1 MLKAHSR
8 TLKQVFAVTILTLAV
23 IANVACDGPEPT
35 PTAAVV
41 LSPTVTVPPAPT
53 QAPATPSVPE
63 PTPTPVPPAPA
74 QAPATPS
81 APEPTPTPVPAS
93 TPAPTAT
100 PTPEVESDD
109 LGQDKPGYSDDP
121 GILSPYVKP
130 AEIDGAGRKLLAIY
144 MVGSDLEENALAGTI
159 DLKELVI
166 GYVSLPDNPAVEVIV
181 AFGGAR
187 KDGWRGMKLAN
198 IAQLLADVEDSEFGN
213 ETGANSYLYQ
223 AGGAHMGDES
233 SLKLFLDYLRDG
245 YVNFDQTFLTFWD
258 HGGSYTGF
266 GNDTNFNLDPLRMDE
281 IEGAFQRSRPG
292 TFDLVGFDACLM
304 ASVEVAKIIEPHAKY
319 MIASEE
325 LEPGHGWQWTG
336 VVQHYALAES
346 TVEADEA
353 VIDYFQEVHQY
364 HADGKTLSLLDLS
377 QFDGLATAL
386 NPVVSAYGGLLHDE
400 AYSDSLILGS
410 TRARS
415 YGVGVGGIGSRKSI
429 DLMHFTQLL
438 EENLPDT
445 DISPSLSELTEAIER
460 FVVHSNHD
468 GSRPNSFG
476 IAIDAP
482 ENAEAEYSAYK
493 INDTWVDF
501 QNEYRDFR
509 LSDTVPPVVEVVPEG
524 TNSDGTLVTVHDENL
539 SRVIIVHGVVY
550 QIVVDEDGTVED
562 FFQFVTEEEALPTGV
577 DDLYFASTWD
587 QRWLEVEYDPEEPLA
602 WIPGKLA
609 GLDDQGHRLYATFIN
624 YYQAGKDYS
633 GYESPYDPAVMTLTV
648 DEHGEVVNHSITPYK
663 VLFTGPDDEEGTI
676 QLDEATLKIA
686 EGDAVQFWS
695 FGVNLEDKTE
705 ILWFEAS
712 DVVTFVQEPD
722 FQFNFLW
729 LHDADTRIEHHYA
742 IVAWDAGQNFTLSDP
757 IPSPRV
763 MDSPV
768 GSMMVFEDPSG
779 YFKVQIPWDWM
790 EGEPDSSQDEVFNAS
805 AYGGSGSVSVF
816 IEEGVLLSLTEFV
829 DQAEIEF
836 LEAGAEAFTR
846 TTVQTSQGLAAIV
859 FEGSIA
865 GATFFALTH
874 LAEDGTAYTILY
886 FFPADLSKAGME
898 LAEYSFNS
906 FRVN

>member
-41 LSPTVTVPPAPT
+41 LTPTPTVPPPPTQAPAAPSAPEPTLTPVPPPPTQAPAIPSVPEPTPTPGPPPPT

-63 PTPTPVPPAPA
+63 PTPTPVP
-74 QAPATPS
+74 
-81 APEPTPTPVPAS
+81 AS
-93 TPAPTAT
+93 TPAATAT
-100 PTPEVESDD
+100 PTAEVETDD
-109 LGQDKPGYSDDP
+109 LGPDKPGYSDDP
-121 GILSPYVKP
+121 GMLSPYVKP

-144 MVGSDLEENALAGTI
+144 MVGSDLEENALAGTT
-159 DLKELVI
+159 DLKELLS
-166 GYVSLPDNPAVEVIV
+166 GYVLLAENQAVEVIV

-187 KDGWRGMKLAN
+187 KDDWRGMKLAN
-198 IAQLLADVEDSEFGN
+198 IAQLLADVEDGEFGN

-281 IEGAFQRSRPG
+281 IEGAFRRSRLG

-304 ASVEVAKIIEPHAKY
+304 ASVEVAKIIESHAKY

-346 TVEADEA
+346 TVEAGEA
-353 VIDYFQEVHQY
+353 MIDYYVQEVHQY

-445 DISPSLSELTEAIER
+445 DIGPSLSELTEAIER

-509 LSDTVPPVVEVVPEG
+509 LSDTVPPVVQVIPEY

-539 SRVIIVHGVVY
+539 SLVITVHGLVY

-587 QRWLEVEYDPEEPLA
+587 QWWLEVEYDPEEPLA

-609 GLDDQGHRLYATFIN
+609 GLDDQGHRLYATFIE

-633 GYESPYDPAVMTLTV
+633 GYESPYDPAIM
-648 DEHGEVVNHSITPYK
+648 N
-663 VLFTGPDDEEGTI
+663 
-676 QLDEATLKIA
+676 
-686 EGDAVQFWS
+686 
-695 FGVNLEDKTE
+695 
-705 ILWFEAS
+705 
-712 DVVTFVQEPD
+712 
-722 FQFNFLW
+722 
-729 LHDADTRIEHHYA
+729 
-742 IVAWDAGQNFTLSDP
+742 
-757 IPSPRV
+757 
-763 MDSPV
+763 PV
-768 GSMMVFEDPSG
+768 RPGNP
-779 YFKVQIPWDWM
+779 
-790 EGEPDSSQDEVFNAS
+790 A
-805 AYGGSGSVSVF
+805 
-816 IEEGVLLSLTEFV
+816 
-829 DQAEIEF
+829 
-836 LEAGAEAFTR
+836 
-846 TTVQTSQGLAAIV
+846 
-859 FEGSIA
+859 
-865 GATFFALTH
+865 
-874 LAEDGTAYTILY
+874 
-886 FFPADLSKAGME
+886 ADLGRYRPPSA
-898 LAEYSFNS
+898 
-906 FRVN
+906 